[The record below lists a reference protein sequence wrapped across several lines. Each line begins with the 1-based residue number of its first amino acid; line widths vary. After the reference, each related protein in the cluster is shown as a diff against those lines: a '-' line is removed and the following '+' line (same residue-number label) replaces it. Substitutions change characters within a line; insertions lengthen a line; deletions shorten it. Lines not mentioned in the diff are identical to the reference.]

1 MKILVCDK
9 IAPEGVKR
17 LEAAGHEVD
26 VRTGLAPDELEKVIE
41 PYHAVIVRS
50 ATKIRKPHIDRAK
63 NLKVIARGGVGVDN
77 IDVEHAEARGIR
89 VLNTPGASTVS
100 VAELTFAHLLA
111 AARNVGRGT
120 VTTKAGQWE
129 KKACEGVELS
139 GKTLGLIGC
148 GRIAREVARRAAAFG
163 MKVLGSDPYVKAGQ
177 AGDVEVT
184 SLDRVIA
191 ESDFISLHTP
201 LTDETRNIVNEAAIA
216 KMKKGVV
223 IVNCG
228 RGGTLDETA
237 LARALDSGHVRAAG
251 LDVFSTE
258 PVPGDYAILTRDNV
272 SFTPHVGAST
282 AEAQARVGVEVA
294 QVVID
299 ALK

>member
-26 VRTGLAPDELEKVIE
+26 VRTGLTPDELEKVIE

-120 VTTKAGQWE
+120 VSTKAGQWE
-129 KKACEGVELS
+129 KKGCEGIELA

-148 GRIAREVARRAAAFG
+148 GRIAREVARRAVAFG

-237 LARALDSGHVRAAG
+237 LARALDSGQVRAAG

-258 PVPGDYAILTRDNV
+258 PVPGDCAILSRDNV
-272 SFTPHVGAST
+272 CFTPHVGAST